1 VKNNCPKVGRSF
13 VIVLKPIKNNKN
25 QLPTKTKMNTQN
37 QNGYML
43 LYRSDEWYNTLSQ
56 EELQKLI
63 NQNKAWIERLTA
75 QGKAK
80 PGRALERTG
89 VTVSGKNGRFIM
101 DGPFAESKE
110 AIGGYLVLDVET
122 IEEAIAIAQS
132 SPGLAYGGSIEV
144 RPVAEECPL
153 DILARELAREE
164 QLVNV

>member
-1 VKNNCPKVGRSF
+1 
-13 VIVLKPIKNNKN
+13 
-25 QLPTKTKMNTQN
+25 MNTQN

-43 LYRSDEWYNTLSQ
+43 LYRTDEWYNKLSQ

-63 NQNKAWIERLTA
+63 NQNKAWLEGLTA

-80 PGRALERTG
+80 PGRALERKG
-89 VTVSGKNGRFIM
+89 AIVSGVNGHIVT

-144 RPVAEECPL
+144 RPLAEECPL
-153 DILARELAREE
+153 DARARELAREE
-164 QLVNV
+164 ELATV

>member
-1 VKNNCPKVGRSF
+1 
-13 VIVLKPIKNNKN
+13 
-25 QLPTKTKMNTQN
+25 MNAQN

-43 LYRSDEWYNTLSQ
+43 FYRSSEWYKTLSQ

-63 NQNKAWIERLTA
+63 NQNNAWFERLTT

-80 PGRALERTG
+80 SGRALEGTA
-89 VTVSGKNGRFIM
+89 VTVSGKNGRVVT

-153 DILARELAREE
+153 EIRARELAQEE
-164 QLVNV
+164 QLATA

>member
-1 VKNNCPKVGRSF
+1 
-13 VIVLKPIKNNKN
+13 
-25 QLPTKTKMNTQN
+25 MNTQN

-43 LYRSDEWYNTLSQ
+43 LYRTDEWYNRLSH

-63 NQNKAWIERLTA
+63 GQNQAWFERLTA

-89 VTVSGKNGRFIM
+89 AIVSGRNGRFVT

-144 RPVAEECPL
+144 RPMADECPL
-153 DILARELAREE
+153 DVRARELARED
-164 QLVNV
+164 QLATV